1 MVMENNCL
9 WQLSCS
15 IPVWCLFLEQE
26 VEGLLQKHREDLVFL
41 HVERLLRE
49 KSLGLRT
56 MEVRHKAQEE
66 NTDSQPGGP
75 MT

>member
-1 MVMENNCL
+1 M
-9 WQLSCS
+9 
-15 IPVWCLFLEQE
+15 
-26 VEGLLQKHREDLVFL
+26 EGLLQKHREDLVFL